1 MTLTLAI
8 LGLLTAAIPLLLWLF
23 KRYGSP
29 RSREEKN
36 EALDQSFASALEAMA
51 KYRQAGDD
59 ARADHLLRWLRLNGL
74 PAANAQ
80 SGHGQCGP
88 EYPAGGNASDLPE
101 EGGGKPNEPTLPQ

>member
-8 LGLLTAAIPLLLWLF
+8 LGLLTATIPLLLWLF

-29 RSREEKN
+29 MNREEKN
-36 EALDQSFASALEAMA
+36 EALDQSFARALEAMA

-74 PAANAQ
+74 PVADTQ
-80 SGHGQCGP
+80 SGLGQCGP
-88 EYPAGGNASDLPE
+88 EHPAGGNASDLPA
-101 EGGGKPNEPTLPQ
+101 EGGSKPNGPTLPE